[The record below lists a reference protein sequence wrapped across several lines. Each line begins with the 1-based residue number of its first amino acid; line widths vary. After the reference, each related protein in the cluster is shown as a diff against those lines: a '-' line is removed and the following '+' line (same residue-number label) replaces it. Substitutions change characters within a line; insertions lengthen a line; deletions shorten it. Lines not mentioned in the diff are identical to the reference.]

1 MRSEADMGCTSRRQ
15 IIALRAKGSS
25 NGGLFQIM
33 IKDQLLFFLLLAA
46 VKCVLDLRTVL

>member
-1 MRSEADMGCTSRRQ
+1 MGRTYCRK

-46 VKCVLDLRTVL
+46 VKCVLASCAFS

>member
-1 MRSEADMGCTSRRQ
+1 MKDSLHRQ
-15 IIALRAKGSS
+15 IVALRAKGSS

-46 VKCVLDLRTVL
+46 VKYVLSLHIILARPSS